1 MKINHLLYCAGLCAL
16 LGLDIVSL
24 HAQPVRRTIRTPE
37 YRALQERLSKGWNTW
52 YNNSLLSWVLLPQ
65 GFSIDLCLDNYQ
77 DGDYLREVFKASPM
91 QHRPETVI
99 PGLRSDDGSYTSLR
113 VTFRDAEYTVES
125 ATDGGDELI
134 LVTPLKPARQM
145 LVVEAGIQYGSPG
158 EVGSEPAGAGGPQA
172 GTATFGPA
180 IDQLRPE
187 GSHSG
192 AGRKLVYRNGGS
204 VLEVGSSEPQ
214 VPNAYVVSSAP
225 HFCLLLNKPT
235 AVYTGRRRSLAEIRA
250 FLDTRRQ
257 AEERR
262 GQAFG
267 ELADCFR
274 AMQTILA
281 WNTVYDA
288 ANARVITPVS
298 RLWNRG
304 WGGFVLFDWDTYFAG
319 YMCSWFNKDLAYAN
333 MIEITKAISEQG
345 FIPNYQAPFGNYS
358 WDRSEPPVGAILVL
372 DMYKRFHEKWF
383 LKEVY
388 DELLAWNRW
397 WAAKRSIKGYL
408 AWGSDKVPDSL
419 RTIDQFNIVAARLES
434 GLDNSPMYDSIPF
447 NETTHTMELADVGLM
462 SLYVADCRAMEEMAQ
477 VLGKKADAK
486 ELQERGDKYA
496 RSLAGLWDEKSGI
509 YLNRRTDNGE
519 LSHRLSPTLFY
530 PLLAKV
536 ATQAQAERMMKEHY
550 FNRDEFYGDYV
561 MPSIARNDPA
571 FHDNDY
577 WRGRIWGPMNFLVY
591 LGIRNYHLP
600 EARADL
606 VKRSRDLLM
615 RSWKKDGSIFENYN
629 SVTGQ
634 GDDVNS
640 ADAFYHWGALLSF
653 LSILDKENPTASPAV
668 P

>member
-1 MKINHLLYCAGLCAL
+1 MKLNHLLYRASLWAL
-16 LGLDIVSL
+16 LGLAGIVSV
-24 HAQPVRRTIRTPE
+24 QGQSVTRSIRTPE
-37 YRALQERLSKGWNTW
+37 YRALQEQLSKGWNTW

-65 GFSIDLCLDNYQ
+65 GFSINLCLDHYE
-77 DGDYLREVFKASPM
+77 DGDYLREAVKASPT
-91 QHRPETVI
+91 QHRPETVV

-113 VTFRDAEYTVES
+113 VRFRDAEFTVES
-125 ATDGGDELI
+125 GTDGGDELI
-134 LVTPLKPARQM
+134 LVTPLKPVRQM
-145 LVVEAGIQYGSPG
+145 LVVEAGIQYSWAGQ
-158 EVGSEPAGAGGPQA
+158 VNSEEAGAA
-172 GTATFGPA
+172 G
-180 IDQLRPE
+180 
-187 GSHSG
+187 S
-192 AGRKLVYRNGGS
+192 AGDRKLLYRSGGA

-214 VPNAYVVSSAP
+214 SPNAYVVSSAP
-225 HFCLLLNKPT
+225 HFCLMLNKP
-235 AVYTGRRRSLAEIRA
+235 AAIYSGRRRSLEEIRA

-262 GQAFG
+262 GQTFG
-267 ELADCFR
+267 ELSDCFR

-281 WNTVYDA
+281 WNTIYDG
-288 ANARVITPVS
+288 ANNRVITPVS

-319 YMCSWFNKDLAYAN
+319 YMCSYFNKNLAYAN
-333 MIEITKAISEQG
+333 MVEITKAISAQG

-372 DMYKRFHEKWF
+372 DIYKRYKEKWF
-383 LKEVY
+383 LEEVY

-397 WAAKRSIKGYL
+397 WAEHRNIKGYL
-408 AWGSDKVPDSL
+408 AWGSDNVPDSL
-419 RTIDQFNIVAARLES
+419 GMNDKFSIVAARLES

-447 NETTHTMELADVGLM
+447 NEATHTMELADVGLM
-462 SLYVADCRAMEEMAQ
+462 SLYVADCHALEEMAE
-477 VLGKKADAK
+477 VLGRKTEAR
-486 ELQERGDKYA
+486 ELRERAGKYGKL
-496 RSLAGLWDEKSGI
+496 LAGLWDDEEGI
-509 YLNRRTDNGE
+509 FLNRRTDTNQK
-519 LSHRLSPTLFY
+519 SYRLSPTLFY

-550 FNRDEFYGDYV
+550 FNSNEFYGEYV

-591 LGIRNYHLP
+591 LGIRNYQLP

-606 VKRSRDLLM
+606 VKKSKDLLM
-615 RSWKKDGSIFENYN
+615 KSWKKDGSIFENYN

-653 LSILDKENPTASPAV
+653 LSILDGENLQGK
-668 P
+668 

>member
-1 MKINHLLYCAGLCAL
+1 MKLNNPIIRAALGTL
-16 LGLDIVSL
+16 LGLAAIVSL
-24 HAQPVRRTIRTPE
+24 QGQSVHRTIRTPE
-37 YRALQERLSKGWNTW
+37 YHALQQRLAKGWNTW

-65 GFSIDLCLDNYQ
+65 GYSIDLCLDNYE
-77 DGDYLREVFKASPM
+77 DGDYLREFFKASPQ
-91 QHRPETVI
+91 QHRPETVV
-99 PGLRSDDGSYTSLR
+99 PGLRSDDGSYTSLN
-113 VTFRDAEYTVES
+113 VKFRDAEFTVES
-125 ATDGGDELI
+125 ATDGADELI

-145 LVVEAGIQYGSPG
+145 LVVEAGIRYGLPGGVASEAAGAAGSQSGTAVAGPG
-158 EVGSEPAGAGGPQA
+158 ESIPN
-172 GTATFGPA
+172 
-180 IDQLRPE
+180 PE
-187 GSHSG
+187 D
-192 AGRKLVYRNGGS
+192 AVDRKLVYRNGGS
-204 VLEVGSSEPQ
+204 VLEVSSSEPQ

-225 HFCLLLNKPT
+225 HFCVLLNKPT
-235 AVYTGRRRSLAEIRA
+235 AVYTGRHRSLDEIRT
-250 FLDTRRQ
+250 FLHLRRQ

-262 GQAFG
+262 AQAFG
-267 ELADCFR
+267 EQADCFR

-319 YMCSWFNKDLAYAN
+319 YMCSYFDKDLAYAN
-333 MIEITKAISEQG
+333 MIEITKAISAEG

-383 LKEVY
+383 LQEVY

-397 WAAKRSIKGYL
+397 WAAERSIKGYL

-447 NETTHTMELADVGLM
+447 NTATQTMELADVGLM
-462 SLYVADCRAMEEMAQ
+462 SLYVADCKAMEEMAQ

-486 ELQERGDKYA
+486 ELGERGEKYGKA
-496 RSLAGLWDEKSGI
+496 LAGLWDEKTGI
-509 YLNRRTDNGE
+509 FLNKRTDNGE
-519 LSHRLSPTLFY
+519 VSHRLSPTLFY

-536 ATQAQAERMMKEHY
+536 ATQAQAERMIKEHY
-550 FNRDEFYGDYV
+550 FNKDEFYGEYV

-606 VKRSRDLLM
+606 VKKSRELLM
-615 RSWKKDGSIFENYN
+615 KSWKKDGSIFENYN

-653 LSILDKENPTASPAV
+653 LSILDAQNSQ
-668 P
+668 

>member
-1 MKINHLLYCAGLCAL
+1 MKVNHLLYRACLGPL
-16 LGLDIVSL
+16 LGLTCIISVHGQS
-24 HAQPVRRTIRTPE
+24 VRRSIRTPE
-37 YRALQERLSKGWNTW
+37 YRALQQRLSKGWNTW

-65 GFSIDLCLDNYQ
+65 GFSINLCLDNYE
-77 DGDYLREVFKASPM
+77 DGDYLREAFKASPT
-91 QHRPETVI
+91 QHHPETVV

-113 VTFRDAEYTVES
+113 IRFRDAEFTVES
-125 ATDGGDELI
+125 ATDGGDEMI
-134 LVTPLKPARQM
+134 LVTPLKAARQM
-145 LVVEAGIQYGSPG
+145 LVVEAGIQYGW
-158 EVGSEPAGAGGPQA
+158 VGQVGTEEAGAARNPG
-172 GTATFGPA
+172 
-180 IDQLRPE
+180 D
-187 GSHSG
+187 
-192 AGRKLVYRNGGS
+192 RKLVYRADKA
-204 VLEVGSSEPQ
+204 VMEVRSAGAQ

-225 HFCLLLNKPT
+225 HLCLLLNKPV
-235 AVYTGRRRSLAEIRA
+235 ALYTGRHRSLEEVRA
-250 FLDTRRQ
+250 FLDSRRQ

-267 ELADCFR
+267 QLADCFR

-281 WNTVYDA
+281 WNTVYDG
-288 ANARVITPVS
+288 ANGRVITPVS

-304 WGGFVLFDWDTYFAG
+304 WGGIVLFDWDTYFAG
-319 YMCSWFNKDLAYAN
+319 YMCSWFNKGLAYAN
-333 MIEITKAISEQG
+333 MVEITKAISEQG

-372 DMYKRFHEKWF
+372 DMYKRYKEKWF
-383 LKEVY
+383 LEEVY
-388 DELLAWNRW
+388 DELLVWNRW
-397 WAAKRSIKGYL
+397 WAAHRTIKGYL

-419 RTIDQFNIVAARLES
+419 RMNDQFSIVAARLES

-477 VLGKKADAK
+477 VLGRVADAK
-486 ELQERGDKYA
+486 ELRERAEKYGKL
-496 RSLAGLWDEKSGI
+496 LASLWDEKKGI
-509 YLNRRTDNGE
+509 FLNRRTDIDQK
-519 LSHRLSPTLFY
+519 SYRLSPTLFY

-550 FNRDEFYGDYV
+550 FNSNEFYGDFV
-561 MPSIARNDPA
+561 IPSIARNDPA

-591 LGIRNYHLP
+591 LGIRNYRLP

-606 VKRSRDLLM
+606 VKKSKELLM
-615 RSWKKDGSIFENYN
+615 KSWKKDGSIFENYN

-653 LSILDKENPTASPAV
+653 LSILDRENQQ
-668 P
+668 

>member
-1 MKINHLLYCAGLCAL
+1 MKINHLLYRASLAL
-16 LGLDIVSL
+16 LGLAAIVSV
-24 HAQPVRRTIRTPE
+24 HGQSIRRSVRTPE
-37 YRALQERLSKGWNTW
+37 YRALQQRLSKGWNTW

-65 GFSIDLCLDNYQ
+65 GFSINLCLDNYE
-77 DGDYLREVFKASPM
+77 DGDYLREVFKASPI
-91 QHRPETVI
+91 QHRPETVV
-99 PGLRSDDGSYTSLR
+99 PGLRSDDGSYTSLSVR
-113 VTFRDAEYTVES
+113 FHDAEFMVES

-134 LVTPLKPARQM
+134 LVTPLKVAHQM
-145 LVVEAGIQYGSPG
+145 LVVEAGIQYG
-158 EVGSEPAGAGGPQA
+158 GAGQI
-172 GTATFGPA
+172 GTAAVGKDEA
-180 IDQLRPE
+180 GKEKADKE
-187 GSHSG
+187 ESG
-192 AGRKLVYRNGGS
+192 AAGNPADRKLVYHKGEA

-214 VPNAYVVSSAP
+214 IPNAYVVSSTP
-225 HFCLLLNKPT
+225 HFCLLLNKP
-235 AVYTGRRRSLAEIRA
+235 AALYTGRHRSLEEIRA
-250 FLDTRRQ
+250 FLDSRRQ

-262 GQAFG
+262 GQTFG
-267 ELADCFR
+267 ELKDCFR

-281 WNTVYDA
+281 WNTVYDG
-288 ANARVITPVS
+288 ANKRVITPVS

-333 MIEITKAISEQG
+333 MVEITKAISEQG
-345 FIPNYQAPFGNYS
+345 FVPNYQAPFGNCS

-372 DMYKRFHEKWF
+372 DIYKRYKEKWF
-383 LKEVY
+383 LEEVY
-388 DELLAWNRW
+388 DELLTWNRW
-397 WAAKRSIKGYL
+397 WAAQRTVKGYL

-419 RTIDQFNIVAARLES
+419 RTIDQFNIQAARFES

-477 VLGKKADAK
+477 VLGRKADAK
-486 ELQERGDKYA
+486 ELRERAEKYGK
-496 RSLAGLWDEKSGI
+496 SLAGLWDEEKGI
-509 YLNRRTDNGE
+509 FLNRRTDTDQK
-519 LSHRLSPTLFY
+519 SYRLSPTLFY

-536 ATQAQAERMMKEHY
+536 ATQAQAERMIKEHY
-550 FNRDEFYGDYV
+550 FNSQEFYGEFV
-561 MPSIARNDPA
+561 LPSIARNDPA

-591 LGIRNYHLP
+591 LGIRNYQLP
-600 EARADL
+600 DARADL
-606 VKRSRDLLM
+606 VKKSKDLLM

-653 LSILDKENPTASPAV
+653 LSILDRENPQGK
-668 P
+668 

>member
-1 MKINHLLYCAGLCAL
+1 MPIDQLRYRATLVAVLFLAGMAPT
-16 LGLDIVSL
+16 
-24 HAQPVRRTIRTPE
+24 HAQSVHRTIRTPE
-37 YRALQERLSKGWNTW
+37 YRALQSQLAKGWNTW

-65 GFSIDLCLDNYQ
+65 GFSINLCLDNYE
-77 DGDYLREVFKASPM
+77 DGDYLREVFKASPQ
-91 QHRPETVI
+91 QHRPETVV
-99 PGLRSDDGSYTSLR
+99 PGLRSDDGSYTSLN
-113 VTFRDAEYTVES
+113 VKFHDAEFTVES
-125 ATDGGDELI
+125 GTDGADELI
-134 LVTPLKPARQM
+134 LVTPLKPVRQM
-145 LVVEAGIQYGSPG
+145 LVVEAGIQYGLSG
-158 EVGSEPAGAGGPQA
+158 EVSSEVA
-172 GTATFGPA
+172 GTS
-180 IDQLRPE
+180 DL
-187 GSHSG
+187 
-192 AGRKLVYRNGGS
+192 KLVYRRDDAT
-204 VLEVGSSEPQ
+204 LEVRSSEPQ

-225 HFCLLLNKPT
+225 HFCVQLNKPV
-235 AVYTGRRRSLAEIRA
+235 ALYTGRHRSLDEIRA
-250 FLDTRRQ
+250 FLDARRK

-262 GQAFG
+262 ARAFG
-267 ELADCFR
+267 EQADCFR

-281 WNTVYDA
+281 WNTIYDA
-288 ANARVITPVS
+288 ANGRVITPVS

-319 YMCSWFNKDLAYAN
+319 YMCSYFDKDLAYAN
-333 MIEITKAISEQG
+333 MVEITKAISAEG

-383 LKEVY
+383 LQEVY

-447 NETTHTMELADVGLM
+447 NKATQTMELADVGLM
-462 SLYVADCRAMEEMAQ
+462 SLYVADCKAMEEMAQ
-477 VLGKKADAK
+477 VLGRKVDAN
-486 ELQERGDKYA
+486 ELHERGEKYGKA
-496 RSLAGLWDEKSGI
+496 LADLWDEKTGI
-509 YLNRRTDNGE
+509 FLNKRTDNGE
-519 LSHRLSPTLFY
+519 FSHRLSPTLFY

-536 ATQAQAERMMKEHY
+536 ATQAQAERMIKEHY
-550 FNRDEFYGDYV
+550 FNKEEFYGDFV

-606 VKRSRDLLM
+606 VKKSRELLM
-615 RSWKKDGSIFENYN
+615 KSWKKDGSIFENYN

-653 LSILDKENPTASPAV
+653 LSILDAQNPQ
-668 P
+668 

>member
-1 MKINHLLYCAGLCAL
+1 MKVNHLLYQAGLVAL
-16 LGLDIVSL
+16 LGLTGIAPVHGQS
-24 HAQPVRRTIRTPE
+24 VRRSIRTPE

-65 GFSIDLCLDNYQ
+65 GFSINLCLDNYE
-77 DGDYLREVFKASPM
+77 DGDYLRDVFKASPI
-91 QHRPETVI
+91 QHRPETVV

-113 VTFRDAEYTVES
+113 VSFRDAGFMVES
-125 ATDGGDELI
+125 ATDGEDELI
-134 LVTPLKPARQM
+134 LVTPLKAARQM
-145 LVVEAGIQYGSPG
+145 LIVEAGIQYGRTGQIGTEEAGASGSPG
-158 EVGSEPAGAGGPQA
+158 
-172 GTATFGPA
+172 
-180 IDQLRPE
+180 D
-187 GSHSG
+187 
-192 AGRKLVYRNGGS
+192 RKLVYRTGGT

-235 AVYTGRRRSLAEIRA
+235 ALYTGRRRSQEEIRA

-267 ELADCFR
+267 EHTDCFR

-281 WNTVYDA
+281 WNTVYDG
-288 ANARVITPVS
+288 ANGRVITPVS

-333 MIEITKAISEQG
+333 MVEITKAISEQG

-372 DMYKRFHEKWF
+372 NMYKRYRDKW
-383 LKEVY
+383 LLEEVY
-388 DELLAWNRW
+388 DELLTWNRW

-408 AWGSDKVPDSL
+408 AWGSDKVADSL
-419 RTIDQFNIVAARLES
+419 RTVDQFNIQAARFES

-447 NETTHTMELADVGLM
+447 NEKTHTMELADVGLM

-477 VLGKKADAK
+477 VLGRKTDVK
-486 ELQERGDKYA
+486 ELRERAEKYGK
-496 RSLAGLWDEKSGI
+496 SLAGLWDEEKGI
-509 YLNRRTDNGE
+509 FLNRRTDMDQK
-519 LSHRLSPTLFY
+519 SYRLSPTLFY

-550 FNRDEFYGDYV
+550 FNSNEFYGDFV

-591 LGIRNYHLP
+591 LGIRNYRLP

-606 VKRSRDLLM
+606 IKKSKELLM
-615 RSWKKDGSIFENYN
+615 KSWKKDGSIFENYN
-629 SVTGQ
+629 SMTGQ

-653 LSILDKENPTASPAV
+653 LSILDGKNPQGK
-668 P
+668 